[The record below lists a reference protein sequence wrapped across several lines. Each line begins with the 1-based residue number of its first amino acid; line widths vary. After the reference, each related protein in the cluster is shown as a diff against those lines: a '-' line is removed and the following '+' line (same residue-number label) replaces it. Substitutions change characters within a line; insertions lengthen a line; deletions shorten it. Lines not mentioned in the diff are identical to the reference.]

1 MYDFKMLKNEK
12 IELIDDFFQLYIDEA
27 IKDYTVIITNMRL
40 LILDFPNTAKNF
52 KEDLRASQRLYY
64 IRKKVIIFEIR
75 LDEIKKVDPDTELN
89 WRLLKQLI
97 KEGKL
102 SQMKIGN
109 AWLVNTDELYSLFW
123 KENKNEN
130 SNNR

>member
-1 MYDFKMLKNEK
+1 MYIPSFRK
-12 IELIDDFFQLYIDEA
+12 IDQ
-27 IKDYTVIITNMRL
+27 II
-40 LILDFPNTAKNF
+40 
-52 KEDLRASQRLYY
+52 
-64 IRKKVIIFEIR
+64 
-75 LDEIKKVDPDTELN
+75 DEIKKVDPDTELN

-130 SNNR
+130 NNNR

>member
-1 MYDFKMLKNEK
+1 MMYIPRFRK
-12 IELIDDFFQLYIDEA
+12 IDQ
-27 IKDYTVIITNMRL
+27 II
-40 LILDFPNTAKNF
+40 
-52 KEDLRASQRLYY
+52 
-64 IRKKVIIFEIR
+64 
-75 LDEIKKVDPDTELN
+75 DEIKKVDPDTELN

-130 SNNR
+130 NNNR

>member
-1 MYDFKMLKNEK
+1 MMYIPRFRK
-12 IELIDDFFQLYIDEA
+12 IDHI
-27 IKDYTVIITNMRL
+27 
-40 LILDFPNTAKNF
+40 
-52 KEDLRASQRLYY
+52 
-64 IRKKVIIFEIR
+64 

-130 SNNR
+130 NNNR

>member
-1 MYDFKMLKNEK
+1 MYIPRFRK
-12 IELIDDFFQLYIDEA
+12 IDQ
-27 IKDYTVIITNMRL
+27 II
-40 LILDFPNTAKNF
+40 
-52 KEDLRASQRLYY
+52 
-64 IRKKVIIFEIR
+64 
-75 LDEIKKVDPDTELN
+75 DEIKKVDPDTELN

-130 SNNR
+130 NNNR